1 MLNLK
6 SFKNFN
12 SKYGTLL
19 SLYLA
24 QSIPMTFF
32 ATVMPVIMRTEN
44 YSLTSIGLIQL
55 VKLPW
60 ILKFLWAPLIDKSGG
75 IISKYKTWI
84 ISSEIV
90 YAIII
95 IGTAFLSI
103 ELNFNLI
110 IIFLLFAFTA
120 SATQDI
126 ATDAFAVIILKKQE
140 RSIGNSMQSA
150 GSFLGTITGSGVML
164 IIYHY
169 FGWKLLLI
177 ALATFVLLALIP
189 LYFYKPKEIYYKKQK
204 KEASIKDV
212 ATFFKQ
218 KNIMFRVLLLLL
230 YYSGLIGILTMLKP
244 WMVDLGYS
252 IKDIGILSGVYGA
265 LTGAIMAIFAGFLI
279 KKIGKKTSI
288 MLFSAISLLVA
299 IYVLYLSSVNVTHIK
314 LLIAIMSIWG
324 AYGMASVIIY
334 TISMDN
340 VRAGREGTDFTIQIV
355 LTHIGG
361 LFLAVLSGKIAH
373 KFGYSGLFLTEVILG
388 TIILTS
394 LPFLYKETNIKHK
407 ENEY

>member
-1 MLNLK
+1 MIKIN
-6 SFKNFN
+6 SFKKFD

-60 ILKFLWAPLIDKSGG
+60 ILKFLWAPLVDKSGG
-75 IISKYKTWI
+75 VISKYKTWI

-95 IGTAFLSI
+95 LGTAFLSI
-103 ELNFNLI
+103 ELNFTLI
-110 IIFLLFAFTA
+110 IVFLLFAFTA

-126 ATDAFAVIILKKQE
+126 ATDAFAILILKKKE

-169 FGWKLLLI
+169 FGWVLLLVALAIFVLI
-177 ALATFVLLALIP
+177 ALLP
-189 LYFYKPKEIYYKKQK
+189 LYFYNPKEVYYKKQK
-204 KEASIKDV
+204 ETASIKDI
-212 ATFFKQ
+212 ASFFKQ
-218 KNIMFRVLLLLL
+218 KKIGYRILLLLF
-230 YYSGLIGILTMLKP
+230 YYSGLIGILTMIKP

-252 IKDIGILSGVYGA
+252 IKDIGIISGVFGA

-279 KKIGKKTSI
+279 RKIGKKTSLI
-288 MLFSAISLLVA
+288 LFSVISLLVA
-299 IYVLYLSSVNVTHIK
+299 IYVLWLSHGNVNHV
-314 LLIAIMSIWG
+314 LLIIAIMLIWG
-324 AYGMASVIIY
+324 AYGLASVIIY

-340 VRAGREGTDFTIQIV
+340 VRDGREGTDFTIQIV

-373 KFGYSGLFLTEVILG
+373 SFGYSGLFLTEIILG
-388 TIILTS
+388 ATLLIA
-394 LPFLYKETNIKHK
+394 LPFLYKEKTS
-407 ENEY
+407 